1 MTKNKPTADNDVN
14 KEKLEIALV
23 VLTVLG
29 FAVAYGFPQTSIYP
43 LLLVSF
49 LAAAPTFVEAWQ
61 GIKRFK
67 ITIDVFNSF
76 AVLVSYAVGEFPS
89 AAFIG
94 LMLAFARLL
103 EHRTSR
109 RMHRAVQELLKL
121 KPSTALVEM
130 KSGLR
135 EIAADK
141 VKKGDVV
148 IIKSGD
154 RVPVDG
160 SIIFGRGSANEAS
173 VTGESLP
180 VDKVIGDKLLS
191 STLLESG
198 SVKMRAERV
207 GKDSTIERIAAL
219 VRSAAEHKSPTEKMA
234 DRFAGFFLPLV
245 AALGLG
251 TWALTGDATKMTA
264 IFLVACADDLAVAI
278 PLAVT
283 ASLGM
288 AARKGVLIKG
298 GEYLQALHD
307 LKILLLDKTGTLTFG
322 KLDISAAHIEPGVSE
337 EDFWYKVAI
346 AEKFSEH
353 SVGKAVYR
361 QAAGKFESIPDPEN
375 FEVAKGAGVRVT
387 HSGQEIIL
395 GSEKIL
401 EEFEL
406 ALPEK
411 QAKAIQ
417 ERDNGHQKTNFFVFF
432 DRKFSGSVTVSDIP
446 RPEAATSLRRLEDLG
461 VRRIVMLT
469 GDNEATAKS
478 IARELKIKEYHAS
491 MTPEEKLKFI
501 DGIND
506 QGAVGMVGDGINDAP
521 ALARTNVGIAMG
533 GTATAVAVEA
543 ADVVILTDELSRI
556 PDMVDLSRRT
566 ISVVKI
572 DILIWAISNIIGFA
586 LVLTGIAGPA
596 LAAFYNFA
604 TDFLPILNS
613 TRLFRRKSDFV
624 TQTK

>member
-1 MTKNKPTADNDVN
+1 MKIDEGAL
-14 KEKLEIALV
+14 KEKQEMSLII
-23 VLTVLG
+23 LTIVG
-29 FAVAYGFPQTSIYP
+29 FIVAYGLPQTGPYP
-43 LLLVSF
+43 LFIVSF
-49 LAAAPTFVEAWQ
+49 MAAFPTFLEAWQ
-61 GIKRFK
+61 GVKRFK

-76 AVLVSYAVGEFPS
+76 AVLISYAVGEFPS

-94 LMLAFARLL
+94 LMLTFARLL

-109 RMHRAVQELLKL
+109 RMHRAVQELIKL
-121 KPSTALVEM
+121 KPSTALIEDEAGM
-130 KSGLR
+130 R
-135 EIAADK
+135 EIPADK

-148 IIKSGD
+148 VVKSGD

-160 SIIFGRGSANEAS
+160 EIIYGRGSANEAS

-180 VDKVIGDKLLS
+180 VDKVVGDKLLS

-219 VRSAAEHKSPTEKMA
+219 VRSATKHKSKTEKMA

-245 AALGLG
+245 AVLGLG
-251 TWALTGDATKMTA
+251 TWAITGDATKMTA

-298 GEYLQALHD
+298 GEYLQALND
-307 LKILLLDKTGTLTFG
+307 LKTLLLDKTGTLTFG
-322 KLDISAAHIEPGVSE
+322 KLDISSAHIEPGISE
-337 EDFWYKVAI
+337 DDFWMKVAV

-361 QAAGKFESIPDPEN
+361 QAAKRFESIPDPAS
-375 FEVAKGAGVRVT
+375 FEVAKGAGVRVM
-387 HSGQEIIL
+387 HDGKEIVL

-401 EEFEL
+401 AEFGLEL
-406 ALPEK
+406 PDK
-411 QAKAIQ
+411 QSAVISG
-417 ERDNGHQKTNFFVFF
+417 RDNGHQKTNFLVFF
-432 DRKFSGSVTVSDIP
+432 DRRFAGSVTVSDIP
-446 RPEAATSLRRLEDLG
+446 RPAAAKSLRRLEQLG
-461 VRRIVMLT
+461 VSRIIMLT

-478 IARELKIKEYHAS
+478 IADELDIKEYRAS
-491 MTPEEKLKFI
+491 MTPEDKLKFI
-501 DGIND
+501 DSVDGK
-506 QGAVGMVGDGINDAP
+506 GAVGMVGDGINDAP

-556 PDMVDLSRRT
+556 PDMVDLSRKT
-566 ISVVKI
+566 ISVIKI
-572 DILIWAISNIIGFA
+572 DIVIWAVSNVFGFA

-613 TRLFRRKSDFV
+613 TRLFRRK
-624 TQTK
+624 

>member
-1 MTKNKPTADNDVN
+1 MKNKKPIVSPLNEEAR
-14 KEKLEIALV
+14 EIGLI
-23 VLTVLG
+23 VLTVAG
-29 FAVAYGFPQTSIYP
+29 FALAYGVPASGPYP
-43 LLLVSF
+43 LLIASF
-49 LAAAPTFVEAWQ
+49 FATLPTFIEAWQ
-61 GIKRFK
+61 GVKRFR

-76 AVLVSYAVGEFPS
+76 AVLVSYAVHEFPS

-94 LMLAFARLL
+94 LMLTFARLL

-109 RMHRAVQELLKL
+109 RMHRAVEELLKL
-121 KPSTALVEM
+121 KPSKALVETEG
-130 KSGLR
+130 GLK

-141 VKKGDVV
+141 VKTGDVV

-180 VDKVIGDKLLS
+180 VDKFVGDKLLS

-219 VRSAAEHKSPTEKMA
+219 VRSATEHKSKTEKMA
-234 DRFAGFFLPLV
+234 DRFAGFFLPIV
-245 AALGLG
+245 ALLGLG
-251 TWALTGDATKMTA
+251 TWAVTGDATKMTA

-298 GEYLQALHD
+298 GEYLQALND
-307 LKILLLDKTGTLTFG
+307 LKTLLLDKTGTLTFG
-322 KLDISAAHIEPGVSE
+322 KIDISAAHIEPGVDE
-337 EDFWYKVAI
+337 DDFWYKVAI

-353 SVGKAVYR
+353 SVGKAVFR
-361 QAAGKFESIPDPEN
+361 QAARRFESIPDPDS
-375 FEVAKGAGVRVT
+375 FEVAQGAGVRVT
-387 HSGQEIIL
+387 HSGQEIVL

-401 EEFEL
+401 DEFGLEL
-406 ALPEK
+406 PQQMAE
-411 QAKAIQ
+411 QIVA
-417 ERDNGHQKTNFFVFF
+417 RDDGHLKTNFLVFIDKRFV
-432 DRKFSGSVTVSDIP
+432 GSVTVSDIP
-446 RPEAATSLRRLEDLG
+446 RPEAARSLRRLEKQG
-461 VRRIVMLT
+461 VERIVVLT
-469 GDNEATAKS
+469 GDNETTARD
-478 IARELKIKEYHAS
+478 IAEELKIKEFHAS
-491 MTPEEKLKFI
+491 MTPEQKLSFI
-501 DGIND
+501 DGID
-506 QGAVGMVGDGINDAP
+506 GKGAVGMVGDGINDAP

-566 ISVVKI
+566 VSVIKI
-572 DILIWAISNIIGFA
+572 DIVIWAISNCFGFA

-613 TRLFRRKSDFV
+613 TRLFKRK
-624 TQTK
+624 